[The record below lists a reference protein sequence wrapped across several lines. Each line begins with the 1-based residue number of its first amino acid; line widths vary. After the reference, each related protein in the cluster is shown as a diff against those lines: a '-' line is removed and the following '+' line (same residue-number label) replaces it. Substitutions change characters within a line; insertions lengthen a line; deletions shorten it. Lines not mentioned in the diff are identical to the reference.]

1 MKIALVGAGNVATCM
16 GPRLKAAG
24 HDIVCVYS
32 RTMQSASVLAERLGA
47 VAVTDLAAMPQA
59 DVYLTMLKDDAL
71 LALAPDIV
79 KGRDGLFLHT
89 AGSIPM
95 SVWSDAGA
103 SNCGVLYVMQ
113 TFSKTSVI
121 EWDKVTAFIEGTSDS
136 IRELASDLT
145 PNVVSL
151 SSEGRRR
158 LHLAAVFANN
168 FSNHM
173 FAVSQRLLEKEGV
186 PFSVMLP
193 LIREGVRKLDTMNP
207 SDAQTGPAVRGDRQ
221 TMNSH
226 VRLLAG
232 NPQLQELYTLIT
244 DIIQQK
250 TSGK

>member
-1 MKIALVGAGNVATCM
+1 MKIVLVGAGNVATCM

-32 RTMQSASVLAERLGA
+32 RTIQSASVLAERLGTI
-47 VAVTDLAAMPQA
+47 AVTDLAAMPGA

-71 LALAPDIV
+71 LALAPEIV

-89 AGSIPM
+89 AGSIPL

-103 SNCGVLYVMQ
+103 RNCGVLYVMQ

-173 FAVSQRLLEKEGV
+173 FTVSQRLLEKEGV

-207 SDAQTGPAVRGDRQ
+207 SEAQTGPAVRGDRKVVDEHL
-221 TMNSH
+221 S
-226 VRLLAG
+226 LLADE
-232 NPQLQELYTLIT
+232 PRWARLYELISK
-244 DIIQQK
+244 DINHEL
-250 TSGK
+250 

>member
-32 RTMQSASVLAERLGA
+32 RTIQSAGVLAERLGTI
-47 VAVTDLAAMPQA
+47 AVTDLADMPGA

-71 LALAPDIV
+71 LALAPEIV

-89 AGSIPM
+89 AGSIPL

-103 SNCGVLYVMQ
+103 RNCGVLYVMQ

-173 FAVSQRLLEKEGV
+173 FTVSQRLLEKEGV
-186 PFSVMLP
+186 DFSVMLP

-207 SDAQTGPAVRGDRQ
+207 SEAQTGPAVRGDRKVVDEHL
-221 TMNSH
+221 S
-226 VRLLAG
+226 LLVDEPRWA
-232 NPQLQELYTLIT
+232 ELYELISK
-244 DIIQQK
+244 DINHEL
-250 TSGK
+250 

>member
-1 MKIALVGAGNVATCM
+1 MKIVLVGAGNVATCM

-32 RTMQSASVLAERLGA
+32 RTIQSASVLAERLGA

-71 LALAPDIV
+71 LALAPEIV

-103 SNCGVLYVMQ
+103 RNCGVLYVMQ

-121 EWDKVTAFIEGTSDS
+121 EWDKVTAFIEGASDS
-136 IRELASDLT
+136 ISELASDLT

-173 FAVSQRLLEKEGV
+173 FTVSQRLLEKEGV

-207 SDAQTGPAVRGDRQ
+207 SEAQTGPAVRGDRKVVDEHL
-221 TMNSH
+221 S
-226 VRLLAG
+226 LLADE
-232 NPQLQELYTLIT
+232 PRWAQLYELISK
-244 DIIQQK
+244 DINHEL
-250 TSGK
+250 

>member
-32 RTMQSASVLAERLGA
+32 RTIQSASVLAERLGTI
-47 VAVTDLAAMPQA
+47 AVTSLEDMPVA

-71 LALAPDIV
+71 LALAPEIV

-89 AGSIPM
+89 AGSIPL

-103 SNCGVLYVMQ
+103 RNCGVLYVMQ

-207 SDAQTGPAVRGDRQ
+207 SEAQTGPAVRGDRKVVDEHL
-221 TMNSH
+221 S
-226 VRLLAG
+226 LLADE
-232 NPQLQELYTLIT
+232 PRWARLYELISK
-244 DIIQQK
+244 DINHEL
-250 TSGK
+250 